1 MPVASTKPLP
11 SLQTR
16 SRKELPNIPRPLHDR
31 QRNTWLKLPA
41 KQAQSALPQYPART
55 QEVGI
60 TLQRGGVWPTM
71 EKGVSLE
78 RAIELTLQYPLPKHT
93 EIISL
98 DAARGRILASALVSK
113 VDDPRFDNSAMDGF
127 AVISSD
133 CQRPGAELTIIGTS
147 QTGGETPS
155 SITSGQAC
163 RIMTGAPLPEGADAI
178 VMVEDT
184 EANQEQVTINGP
196 ARTGYIRRRA
206 ENLSIGQ
213 EALPAGTLLSS
224 ASIALAGTMGHGEV
238 EVIRK
243 PRIAILS
250 TGDELVQPGTEL
262 EPGQIYESNSHALA
276 SLVESMGCEAVRHES
291 ANDSMDELRT
301 TLDSLSTCDAIL
313 TSGGVSM
320 GEWDL
325 VRKIMEEEG
334 NISFWRMKLRPGGP
348 PLFGTWK
355 GTPLFGLPGN
365 PVSSLVVF
373 HVLVA
378 PWVAK
383 SLGYHEE
390 MGPRLSHK
398 VSVKLEEGIS
408 GAPGKLCLRRIKI
421 RSENGQLLATTHTH
435 QGSGN
440 MHSMVAHNG
449 LTLLPPDTDGEAGK
463 VIDALW
469 LL

>member
-1 MPVASTKPLP
+1 MRMRLEIVW
-11 SLQTR
+11 
-16 SRKELPNIPRPLHDR
+16 PNIQKRHHD
-31 QRNTWLKLPA
+31 QQTNTGSQLPT
-41 KQAQSALPQYPART
+41 KQAQSTLPQYPAHT

-60 TLQRGGVWPTM
+60 TLQRGGVCPIM
-71 EKGVSLE
+71 EKGVTLDRALE
-78 RAIELTLQYPLPKHT
+78 LALHSPLSKRTETLLLELG
-93 EIISL
+93 
-98 DAARGRILASALVSK
+98 RGRILSKPLPSK

-127 AVISSD
+127 AVMTSD
-133 CQRPGAELTIIGTS
+133 CVNPGAELTIVGTS
-147 QTGGETPS
+147 QTGGHLPPRIIAGE
-155 SITSGQAC
+155 AC

-178 VMVEDT
+178 VMVEET
-184 EANQEQVTINGP
+184 EVDGDKVTINGP
-196 ARTGYIRRRA
+196 ARTGYIRKRA

-213 EALPAGTLLSS
+213 EALPAGTHLSS

-238 EVIRK
+238 EVIKK

-291 ANDSMDELRT
+291 ANDSMDELRA
-301 TLDSLSTCDAIL
+301 TLDSLSDCDAIL

-334 NISFWRMKLRPGGP
+334 DISFWRMKLRPGGP
-348 PLFGTWK
+348 PMFGTWK

-378 PWVAK
+378 PWIAK
-383 SLGYHEE
+383 SLGYHPE
-390 MGPRLSHK
+390 MGPRLTQK
-398 VSVKLEEGIS
+398 VSVKLEENVS
-408 GAPGKLCLRRIKI
+408 GAPEKLCLRRIRI

-449 LTLLPPDTDGEAGK
+449 LTLLPPDTDGEAGE

-469 LL
+469 IL

>member
-1 MPVASTKPLP
+1 MRVASTKPLP

-16 SRKELPNIPRPLHDR
+16 SRKELPNIPRPLHDQ
-31 QRNTWLKLPA
+31 QRNTWLQLPA

-78 RAIELTLQYPLPKHT
+78 RAIELALQSPLPKHSET
-93 EIISL
+93 ISL
-98 DAARGRILASALVSK
+98 DAARGRVSASALVSK

-127 AVISSD
+127 AVIASD
-133 CQRPGAELTIIGTS
+133 CQSPSAELTIIGTS
-147 QTGGETPS
+147 QTGGEIPP

-163 RIMTGAPLPEGADAI
+163 RIMTGAPLPAGADAI

-184 EANQEQVTINGP
+184 EVEGDKVTINGP

-238 EVIRK
+238 EVIKK

-378 PWVAK
+378 PWIAK

-398 VSVKLEEGIS
+398 VSVKLQEDIP
-408 GAPGKLCLRRIKI
+408 GAPGKLCLRRIQI

>member
-1 MPVASTKPLP
+1 
-11 SLQTR
+11 
-16 SRKELPNIPRPLHDR
+16 
-31 QRNTWLKLPA
+31 
-41 KQAQSALPQYPART
+41 
-55 QEVGI
+55 
-60 TLQRGGVWPTM
+60 M
-71 EKGVSLE
+71 EKGASLE
-78 RAIELTLQYPLPKHT
+78 RAIELSLQYPLPKHT
-93 EIISL
+93 EIISI
-98 DAARGRILASALVSK
+98 DAARGRVLASALASK

-127 AVISSD
+127 AVIASD
-133 CQRPGAELTIIGTS
+133 CQSPSAELTIIGTS
-147 QTGGETPS
+147 QTGGEIPP

-163 RIMTGAPLPEGADAI
+163 RIMTGAPLPAGADAI

-184 EANQEQVTINGP
+184 EVEGDKVTINGP
-196 ARTGYIRRRA
+196 ARIGYIRRRA

-238 EVIRK
+238 EVIKK

-291 ANDSMDELRT
+291 ANDSMDELRI

-334 NISFWRMKLRPGGP
+334 NISFWRMNLRPGGP

-373 HVLVA
+373 HVLVV
-378 PWVAK
+378 PWIAK

-398 VSVKLEEGIS
+398 VSVKLQEDIP
-408 GAPGKLCLRRIKI
+408 GATGKLCLRRIQI

-440 MHSMVAHNG
+440 IHSMVAHNG
-449 LTLLPPDTDGEAGK
+449 LTLLPPNTDGEAGK

>member
-1 MPVASTKPLP
+1 MRGASTKPLP

>member
-1 MPVASTKPLP
+1 MRVASTKPLP

-16 SRKELPNIPRPLHDR
+16 SRKELPNIPRPLHDQ
-31 QRNTWLKLPA
+31 QRNTWLQLPA
-41 KQAQSALPQYPART
+41 KQTQSALPQYPART

-78 RAIELTLQYPLPKHT
+78 RAIELALQYPLPKHT

-155 SITSGQAC
+155 TINSGQAC

-184 EANQEQVTINGP
+184 EANQEQVIINGP

-408 GAPGKLCLRRIKI
+408 GAPGKLCLRRIQI

>member
-1 MPVASTKPLP
+1 MRVASTKPLP

-16 SRKELPNIPRPLHDR
+16 SRKELPNIPRPLHDQ
-31 QRNTWLKLPA
+31 QRNTWLQLPA
-41 KQAQSALPQYPART
+41 KQTQSALPQYPART

-71 EKGVSLE
+71 EKGVPLE
-78 RAIELTLQYPLPKHT
+78 RAIELALQYPLPKHT

-155 SITSGQAC
+155 SINSGQAC

-184 EANQEQVTINGP
+184 EANQEQVIINGP

-408 GAPGKLCLRRIKI
+408 GAPGKLCLRRIQI

>member
-1 MPVASTKPLP
+1 
-11 SLQTR
+11 
-16 SRKELPNIPRPLHDR
+16 
-31 QRNTWLKLPA
+31 
-41 KQAQSALPQYPART
+41 
-55 QEVGI
+55 
-60 TLQRGGVWPTM
+60 
-71 EKGVSLE
+71 
-78 RAIELTLQYPLPKHT
+78 
-93 EIISL
+93 
-98 DAARGRILASALVSK
+98 
-113 VDDPRFDNSAMDGF
+113 
-127 AVISSD
+127 
-133 CQRPGAELTIIGTS
+133 
-147 QTGGETPS
+147 
-155 SITSGQAC
+155 
-163 RIMTGAPLPEGADAI
+163 MTGAPLPEGADAI

-238 EVIRK
+238 EVIKK

-408 GAPGKLCLRRIKI
+408 GAPGKLCLRRIQI

>member
-1 MPVASTKPLP
+1 
-11 SLQTR
+11 
-16 SRKELPNIPRPLHDR
+16 
-31 QRNTWLKLPA
+31 
-41 KQAQSALPQYPART
+41 
-55 QEVGI
+55 
-60 TLQRGGVWPTM
+60 M

-78 RAIELTLQYPLPKHT
+78 RAIELALQYPLPKHSET
-93 EIISL
+93 ISL
-98 DAARGRILASALVSK
+98 DAGRGRVLASALASK

-127 AVISSD
+127 AVIASD
-133 CQRPGAELTIIGTS
+133 CQSPGAELTIVGTS
-147 QTGGETPS
+147 QTGGDTPP
-155 SITSGQAC
+155 SISSGQAC
-163 RIMTGAPLPEGADAI
+163 RIMTGAPPPEGADAI

-184 EANQEQVTINGP
+184 EVNQDQVTINGP
-196 ARTGYIRRRA
+196 ARTGYIRKRA

-238 EVIRK
+238 EAIKK

-262 EPGQIYESNSHALA
+262 TPGQIYESNSHALA
-276 SLVESMGCEAVRHES
+276 SLVETMGCEAVRHES

-301 TLDSLSTCDAIL
+301 TLDALSSCDAIL

-334 NISFWRMKLRPGGP
+334 DLSFWRMKLRPGGP

-378 PWVAK
+378 PWISQ
-383 SLGYHEE
+383 SLGHHSE
-390 MGPRLSHK
+390 MGPRLSQR
-398 VSVKLEEGIS
+398 VSVKLEEDVS
-408 GAPGKLCLRRIKI
+408 GAPGKLCLRRIRI

-449 LTLLPPDTDGEAGK
+449 LTLLSPDTDGKAGE
-463 VIDALW
+463 VIEALW
-469 LL
+469 LM